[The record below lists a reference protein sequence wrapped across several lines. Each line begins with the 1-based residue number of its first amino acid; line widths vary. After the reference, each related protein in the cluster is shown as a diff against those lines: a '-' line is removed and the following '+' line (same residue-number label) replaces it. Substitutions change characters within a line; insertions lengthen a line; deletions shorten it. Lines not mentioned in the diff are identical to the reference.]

1 MKFKDFLN
9 RHAEFLRYS
18 FWGILTTVVNLVFF
32 HLFNVLFGADY
43 YLITNVLSW
52 CITVAF
58 AFFANKLWV
67 FRSKSWQFKIVIR
80 ELTGFISARLF
91 SLLIEELGLWLTV
104 DVMNMGSME
113 IKLLS
118 FTLAGTLIAK
128 AVLQIVVVLANYLF
142 SKFII
147 FADKNRVNKK

>member
-1 MKFKDFLN
+1 MIFKEFL
-9 RHAEFLRYS
+9 RKHTEFLRYS

-32 HLFNVLFGADY
+32 HLFNLLFGADY
-43 YLITNVLSW
+43 YLLTNLLSW

-58 AFFANKLWV
+58 AFFTNKLWV
-67 FRSKSWQFKIVIR
+67 FCSKSWRFKIVIR

-104 DVMNMGSME
+104 DVMNMESIE

-118 FTLAGTLIAK
+118 FTLTGTLIAK
-128 AVLQIVVVLANYLF
+128 AVLQIVVVLANYVF

-147 FADKNRVNKK
+147 FTDKNRVAK